1 MSPSNDHSARSGL
14 RDIGLL
20 AGVLALWLI
29 VHGVFWGRLIYHDS
43 WTFNFPVQFGIAK
56 NMACSGMPD
65 WFGMVDSGT
74 PLSIYNSSFTLTNP
88 LRLASLFL
96 VSCLNPGVSSAVYAQ
111 KICIFALYLFFAAGM
126 YVMGRILYRQH
137 LCAVYLFAASLFAG
151 LCMETVHSD
160 QSVLILFWLPWIVG
174 CLVRFHRARRQPRAH
189 WYLNAAVLL
198 IALQALDHLPHLT
211 AFAAGLG
218 LLIYAALEPRALLE
232 GLRLHWKRLWPA
244 ALALAAT
251 AAHLF
256 YVWTAL
262 GDYASSLRYAM
273 STHTELRIALSRL
286 SETGFAQP
294 AAFIGS
300 FLPLTLT
307 RAFDSLADNLRAW
320 YFAHVEILQSDRRF
334 FVYQVDEVMF
344 FVGIIPAALT
354 AAFLMRPGLG
364 RLRAGWGLFAL
375 MSVLVALQQTRLYM
389 LIFELPFFDVFR
401 AYLHLLFFGVFA
413 ILVMSGY
420 GMDALLTLAPKERRR
435 LAGRALG
442 VTAGLVAVAGLVLAW
457 MFFLPPATEVLPAA
471 RFQLPEPNLRL
482 RYAFM
487 LDAAIL
493 LAGFAALAW
502 AVYGASEV
510 RRGMAVV
517 IGVLALSQAGYQ
529 AGVYRILSIPM
540 AEGIARFGLD
550 EADRTPLPAA
560 VAGDPN
566 ALERKLCTHFA
577 ECYLAL
583 RDTTSLRLDH
593 EGTFFRSLGE
603 AVFQPDLAPPVVE
616 ALSAV
621 GHPVFWASRRAEP
634 YLDDAALA
642 KRLDAHAADIA
653 DYLGQAVAVRA
664 GDLERLGGLP
674 QAGEGAVLSHL
685 SRGIDRL
692 RLSYLAASP
701 FYLNAALAYD
711 PHWRVEVDGKAVA
724 AVRGNF
730 GGIAALLPA
739 GSGTI
744 ELRYVDRASEL
755 FFASRILM
763 GLAGLAAALWL
774 ARGSFRARFPWREET
789 AD

>member
-20 AGVLALWLI
+20 AGALALWLI
-29 VHGVFWGRLIYHDS
+29 VQGVFWGRLIYHDN
-43 WTFNFPVQFGIAK
+43 WAFNFPVQFGVAK

-96 VSCLNPGVSSAVYAQ
+96 MSCLKPGAMSAVYAE
-111 KICIFALYLFFAAGM
+111 KICVFALYLFFAVGL
-126 YVMGRILYRQH
+126 YVTGRILYRQH
-137 LCAVYLFAASLFAG
+137 LSAVYLFAATLFAG
-151 LCMETVHSD
+151 MCMETVHSD
-160 QSVLILFWLPWIVG
+160 QTVLILFWLPWIVG

-189 WYLNAAVLL
+189 WYLNAAAVLV
-198 IALQALDHLPHLT
+198 ALQALDQLPHLT
-211 AFAAGLG
+211 VFAVGFG

-232 GLRLHWKRLWPA
+232 GLRAHWKRLWPA
-244 ALALAAT
+244 ALALAVT
-251 AAHLF
+251 AAQLS

-294 AAFIGS
+294 TAFIGS

-320 YFAHVEILQSDRRF
+320 YFAHIEILQSDRRF
-334 FVYQVDEVMF
+334 FVYQLDEVVF

-354 AAFLMRPGLG
+354 GAFLMRPGLG

-375 MSVLVALQQTRLYM
+375 LSVLAALQQTRLYM

-401 AYLHLLFFGVFA
+401 AYLHLMFFGVFA
-413 ILVMSGY
+413 LLVMSGY
-420 GMDALLTLAPKERRR
+420 GMDALLTLAPEDRRR
-435 LAGRALG
+435 LAARALG
-442 VTAGLVAVAGLVLAW
+442 VTGGLTAVAGFVLAW
-457 MFFLPPATEVLPAA
+457 MHFLPPATEVLPAA
-471 RFQLPEPNLRL
+471 RFQLPDSSLRL
-482 RYAFM
+482 RYA
-487 LDAAIL
+487 IL
-493 LAGFAALAW
+493 LDGAIVVAGFGALAW

-517 IGVLALSQAGYQ
+517 IAALALSQAAYE
-529 AGVYRILSIPM
+529 AGVYRILSIPV
-540 AEGIARFGLD
+540 AEGVARFGLD
-550 EADRTPLPAA
+550 EADRTPLPAP

-566 ALERKLCTHFA
+566 ALERKLCTRFA

-583 RDTTSLRLDH
+583 RDTASLRLDH

-603 AVFQPDLAPPVVE
+603 AVFQPGLVRPVVE

-621 GHPVFWASRRAEP
+621 GHPVFWTSRRAEP
-634 YLDDAALA
+634 YLDDAELT
-642 KRLDAHAADIA
+642 KRLNAHAADIA
-653 DYLGQAVAVRA
+653 DYLGQVVAVRA
-664 GDLERLGGLP
+664 GDLERLGRLP
-674 QAGEGAVLSHL
+674 EAGEGAVLSHL

-692 RLSYLAASP
+692 RLSYLAAAP
-701 FYLNAALAYD
+701 FYLNAAIAYD

-739 GSGTI
+739 GSGVI
-744 ELRYVDRASEL
+744 EFRYVDRASEL

-763 GLAGLAAALWL
+763 ALAGLAIMLWL
-774 ARGSFRARFPWREET
+774 ARGSFGARPSCGEEIV
-789 AD
+789 D